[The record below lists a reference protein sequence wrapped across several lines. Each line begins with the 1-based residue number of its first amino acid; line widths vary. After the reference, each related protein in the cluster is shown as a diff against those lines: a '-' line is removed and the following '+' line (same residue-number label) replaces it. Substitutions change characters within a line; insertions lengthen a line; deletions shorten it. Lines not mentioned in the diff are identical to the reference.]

1 MLAIVTNL
9 IVPTIEDSL
18 PFYTRLGFAQT
29 VGVPHPPDAPDAG
42 EGAPRDTTERRGRST
57 TLANGHG

>member
-1 MLAIVTNL
+1 MVAIVTNL
-9 IVPTIEDSL
+9 IVPTIEDCL
-18 PFYTRLGFAQT
+18 PFHTRLGFAQT
-29 VGVPHPPDAPDAG
+29 VGVPHPLDAG

>member
-9 IVPTIEDSL
+9 IVPTIEDCL
-18 PFYTRLGFAQT
+18 PFYSRLGFAQA
-29 VGVPHPPDAPDAG
+29 VGVPHPPDAG
-42 EGAPRDTTERRGRST
+42 EAAPRDTTERRGRSA